1 MLKWVNKQKIEST
14 EGWSFGSKNRF
25 YFKYISENNNN
36 YTVAA
41 EAFYANK
48 TYTGESIFFDTLKPD
63 DPNLAFS
70 DLQKELVKTRIRKAL
85 NFMGIVY
92 KESSTEQNNLT
103 QDYAVRR
110 RNALVLEEIFA
121 FSSQEEF
128 KCFEEFIDKQIKK
141 GFLEEMA
148 IDFNYNFKNRTGGRW
163 FKEELTNQH
172 WRLIEPSNSFK
183 GCWELVRKKLL
194 KE

>member
-1 MLKWVNKQKIEST
+1 MLKLVNKQKVVSDK
-14 EGWSFGSKNRF
+14 GWSLQGNGR
-25 YFKYISENNNN
+25 YDMKYIDENNN
-36 YTVAA
+36 
-41 EAFYANK
+41 
-48 TYTGESIFFDTLKPD
+48 IFTFNVEWGVYILAVYFETLKCE
-63 DPNLAFS
+63 NNS
-70 DLQKELVKTRIRKAL
+70 IEVSELHLELIKVRVRKAL
-85 NFMGIVY
+85 NFEEIAY
-92 KESSTEQNNLT
+92 EECTINQNKVTVNNV
-103 QDYAVRR
+103 VRR
-110 RNALVLEEIFA
+110 RALVLEEISQ

-128 KCFEEFIDKQIKK
+128 KSFEEFIDKQIKK

-148 IDFNYNFKNRTGGRW
+148 IDFNYSFKNRTGGRW